1 LRLDSFFNRCW
12 YGTGWPSWAVA
23 WGLSPFS
30 LVFRILIFLRRLL
43 YRQGL
48 KHITRLPVP
57 VIVVGN
63 LTVGGTG
70 KTPFTL
76 ALITWLREAG
86 YSPGIISRGYGGRV
100 DEIRPVHAQSDPLQ
114 VGDEPVLLARRGG
127 CPVWVGRARTHVGAG
142 LLAAH
147 PEVDVL
153 VADDGLQHY
162 ALARDLEIVLVDG
175 ARGFGN
181 GWLLPSGPLREP
193 LARLQGVSAVV
204 VNEAG
209 GGGALP
215 DVLAPVFAMTLRG
228 ERFYDVW
235 NPARVVTASALHDQ
249 ALCALAGIGN
259 PSRFFAHLRRLGLNF
274 SECPLPDHHV
284 FSEQDLPVG
293 TLVMTE
299 KDAVKCASLAARQIA
314 QDCWYLAVDAELG
327 AGLKELVLSSLRR
340 ISSH

>member
-1 LRLDSFFNRCW
+1 MRLDSFFNRCW
-12 YGTGWPSWAVA
+12 YGTGGLPQAIA

-30 LVFRILIFLRRLL
+30 LLFRVLTSLRRLL

-48 KHITRLPVP
+48 KRITRLPVP

-63 LTVGGTG
+63 VTVGGTG

-76 ALITWLREAG
+76 ALIAWLREAG
-86 YSPGIISRGYGGRV
+86 YSPGIISRGYGGRQ
-100 DEIRPVHAQSDPLQ
+100 DESLPVYAQSDPSL
-114 VGDEPVLLARRGG
+114 VGDEPVLLARRAD
-127 CPVWVGRARTHVGAG
+127 CPVWVGRSRALAGAR

-153 VADDGLQHY
+153 VTDDGLQHY
-162 ALARDLEIVLVDG
+162 ALARDMEIVLVDG

-204 VNEAG
+204 VNG
-209 GGGALP
+209 GDAALP
-215 DVLAPVFAMTLRG
+215 VLPVPVFTMRLRG
-228 ERFYDVW
+228 ERFHDVR
-235 NPARVVTASALHDQ
+235 NPSLTVAASALHDQ

-259 PSRFFAHLRRLGLNF
+259 PARFFAHLRRLGLNF
-274 SECPLPDHHV
+274 DEHPLPDHHV
-284 FSEQDLPVG
+284 FSEQDLPMG

-299 KDAVKCASLAARQIA
+299 KDAVKCASLAARRTT
-314 QDCWYLAVDAELG
+314 QDCWYLAVDAEVG
-327 AGLKELVLSSLRR
+327 AGLKELVLSSVRR
-340 ISSH
+340 ASSR